1 MAAGDLGARPRPS
14 PAAVMQAFGLGT
26 EVLSMRVITGAW
38 SNRMFRLTTDTGD
51 YAVKQLLDPFG
62 DPRWRDWL
70 DEAWRFEQIAY
81 AAGVPMP
88 QPVANPRNGSWL
100 AWVEPALPSRRTST
114 GRREPPD
121 SELRVPVRVHRW
133 AFGRRP
139 APGPAPSAV
148 ARWAGRTLATLH
160 GLRVRPLDPT
170 LFPVQDTHIA
180 ERWPELVDTADRLG
194 ASWARAMAAASDT
207 VAAMAALARTTPPA
221 TDAVMSHADLEPKN
235 VVIVGSGPVLC
246 DWDIASP
253 QVPMREL
260 ADVALSMGD
269 WSRYD
274 LARSVVSAY
283 EVESGADVRIEPS
296 DLGPRLMA
304 NLDWI
309 AFNAERALG
318 LRPASAQQVA
328 LGNHLVPGLVA
339 RLPARLTTA
348 ERVTELL
355 DV

>member
-1 MAAGDLGARPRPS
+1 
-14 PAAVMQAFGLGT
+14 MQAFGLGS

-51 YAVKQLLDPFG
+51 YAVKQLLDPWG
-62 DPRWRDWL
+62 DRRWRDWI

-100 AWVEPALPSRRTST
+100 AWVEPALPIRRTTSLL
-114 GRREPPD
+114 EPPD

-139 APGPAPSAV
+139 APGPAPSSV
-148 ARWAGRTLATLH
+148 ASWAGRTLATLH
-160 GLRVRPLDPT
+160 ALRVRPVDPT
-170 LFPVQDTHIA
+170 LFPEPDTHTA
-180 ERWPELVDTADRLG
+180 DRWSELVETADRLG
-194 ASWARAMAAASDT
+194 AGWARELAAVTDTVTAMAE
-207 VAAMAALARTTPPA
+207 LARTTPPA
-221 TDAVMSHADLEPKN
+221 ADAVMSHGDLDPKN
-235 VVIVGSGPVLC
+235 VVIVSTGPVLC
-246 DWDIASP
+246 DWDVASP
-253 QVPMREL
+253 QAPMREL
-260 ADVALSMGD
+260 ADVAFSMGD
-269 WSRYD
+269 WTRHD

-283 EVESGADVRIEPS
+283 EVESGTDVHIEPS
-296 DLGPRLMA
+296 DLGPQLMV

-318 LRPASAQQVA
+318 LRSASAQQVA

-339 RLPARLTTA
+339 RLPARLSTA
-348 ERVTELL
+348 ERVGELL